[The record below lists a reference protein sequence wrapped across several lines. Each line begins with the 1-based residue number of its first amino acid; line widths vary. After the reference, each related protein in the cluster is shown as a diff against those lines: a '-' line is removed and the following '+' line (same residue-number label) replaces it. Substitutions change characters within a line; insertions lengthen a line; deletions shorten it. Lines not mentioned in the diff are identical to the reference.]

1 MQGEKFTLKNGKTVT
16 IRRVRATD
24 YEAARDFIRQFST
37 ESIFTH
43 QYPGQPDIDRKKSE
57 ELYERDDNCFIGA
70 FEENGRMVSIASF
83 RIDRPNHPWAG
94 RNCGFGISTLEE
106 YCGQGLGTRLMQ
118 LLEQEAR
125 AKNMHRIYGSVRA
138 LNRRAIGLYLKC
150 GFQIDGLSHETA
162 FISGQ
167 WHDEYYI
174 SKILEK

>member
-1 MQGEKFTLKNGKTVT
+1 MQEENFTLKNGKTVT

-70 FEENGRMVSIASF
+70 FENGGRLVSIANF

-162 FISGQ
+162 FINGQ

>member
-1 MQGEKFTLKNGKTVT
+1 MQEEKFTLKNGKIVT
-16 IRRVRATD
+16 IRHLRADD
-24 YEAARDFIRQFST
+24 YDAVVTFLRQFSN
-37 ESIFTH
+37 ESIFTN
-43 QYPGQPDIDRKKSE
+43 QYPGQPDPDREKSQS
-57 ELYERDDNCFIGA
+57 LYEREDNCFIGA
-70 FEENGRMVSIASF
+70 FEQNGRVIATTNF
-83 RIDRPNHPWAG
+83 RIDRPGHPWSG

-162 FISGQ
+162 FINGQ